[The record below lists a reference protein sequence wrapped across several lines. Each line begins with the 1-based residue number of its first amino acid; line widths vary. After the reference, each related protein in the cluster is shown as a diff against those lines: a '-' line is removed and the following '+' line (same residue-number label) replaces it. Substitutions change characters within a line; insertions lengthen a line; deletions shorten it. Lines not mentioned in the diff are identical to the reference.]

1 MKTLVKILPIVI
13 LLASCGSDDAAIK
26 KKIIQKKQ
34 QIAKIEQQIA
44 ELEKQLT
51 DSTEKEGNLI
61 PVAIKE
67 MNNEVFNH
75 YFIVYG
81 NVEADNYGNISPE
94 MNGKIEK
101 IHVQEGQ
108 KVKKGQLLVTLN
120 TEAIAK
126 NIKAMEANLELAQ
139 TSYEK
144 QKALW
149 DQKIGS
155 EIQYLQ
161 AKSGKEGLEAQLDA
175 LKAQLKMALL
185 KAPYDG
191 VVNRIYP
198 KKGEMAGPGF
208 PVVEIVNLNTMT
220 IKAQVSEKYI
230 SMINEGKKVSLT
242 FASLPDYKI
251 ETPIVRASKVINP
264 KSRTFE
270 IELNIKN
277 LDEKIKPNMVSTIKI
292 NDYSNENAMIIPSLV
307 VKKDI
312 SGDYVYLAKQ
322 KDGKTIVAK
331 QPLKL
336 GKSYQ
341 DKTEVTEGLKT
352 GDKVIVKGYNLVS
365 SGIPVKIK

>member
-1 MKTLVKILPIVI
+1 MKKT
-13 LLASCGSDDAAIK
+13 
-26 KKIIQKKQ
+26 
-34 QIAKIEQQIA
+34 QIAKIEQQIV
-44 ELEKQLT
+44 ELEKQLQDT
-51 DSTEKEGNLI
+51 TPVDNFI
-61 PVAIKE
+61 PVGVKE
-67 MNNEVFNH
+67 MKGESFNH

-94 MNGKIEK
+94 MNGKVEH
-101 IHVQEGQ
+101 IHVREGQ
-108 KVKKGQLLVTLN
+108 RVKKGDLLITLN

-126 NIKAMEANLELAQ
+126 NIKAMEANLELAE
-139 TSYEK
+139 TSYTK

-161 AKSGKEGLEAQLDA
+161 AKSAKEGLEAQLAA

-191 VVNRIYP
+191 IVNKIYP

-208 PVVEIVNLNTMT
+208 PVIEFVNLSKMT
-220 IKAQVSEKYI
+220 VRAQVSEKYI
-230 SMINEGKKVSLT
+230 GMVKEGQQVELT
-242 FASLPDYKI
+242 FSSMPDFKL

-270 IELNIKN
+270 VELKFNN
-277 LDEKIKPNMVSTIKI
+277 PNELIKPNMVSTITI
-292 NDYSNENAMIIPSLV
+292 NDYSKEQAFVIPSLV

-312 SGDYVYLAKQ
+312 SGDYVYLVKNENGQQIAEKHP
-322 KDGKTIVAK
+322 V
-331 QPLKL
+331 KL

-341 DKTEVTEGLKT
+341 DETEVVGGLNE
-352 GDKVIVKGYNLVS
+352 GDKVIVKGYSLVS
-365 SGIPVKIK
+365 SGIPVSIK